1 MQVRDGD
8 PAFAAGDRHTRKFMD
23 LEPASHSLRSRQAMP
38 LQLWRRS
45 RPGVRGVDNRDM
57 RPRRRGVS
65 QRDGMFGAGRRSG
78 HAPIRP
84 TCESMRSHARASNP
98 LARGF
103 PNMAGCEF
111 SPSTMLRASALH
123 LKRQR
128 FRAAYGAKVV
138 GHSTVQPRAPVEL
151 TTLDSHSLALCLPT
165 QSPSLREFWKP
176 PPTVVRFRHFTSKS
190 CSTISPQRS
199 YSTDVTHS

>member
-78 HAPIRP
+78 HAPIRQRANP
-84 TCESMRSHARASNP
+84 CAVTRGPRILSRAGSLTWLDANSLLRQCCAR
-98 LARGF
+98 
-103 PNMAGCEF
+103 
-111 SPSTMLRASALH
+111 LR
-123 LKRQR
+123 
-128 FRAAYGAKVV
+128 Y
-138 GHSTVQPRAPVEL
+138 T
-151 TTLDSHSLALCLPT
+151 
-165 QSPSLREFWKP
+165 
-176 PPTVVRFRHFTSKS
+176 
-190 CSTISPQRS
+190 
-199 YSTDVTHS
+199 